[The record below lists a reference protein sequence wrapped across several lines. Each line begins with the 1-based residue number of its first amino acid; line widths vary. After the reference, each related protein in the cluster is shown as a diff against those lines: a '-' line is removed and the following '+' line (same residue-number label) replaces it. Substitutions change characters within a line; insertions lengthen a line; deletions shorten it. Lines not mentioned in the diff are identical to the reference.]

1 MNRVCFAAAAAVA
14 LAMPGAAFAQAAAG
28 SAEDA
33 FAKATEANLCEFG
46 VKSASYTAA
55 SQITTTCL
63 TESEAVTGF
72 VPLLGGFAPAL
83 FPALAVLVGVA
94 GSGASTDATSTTTS
108 N

>member
-1 MNRVCFAAAAAVA
+1 MNRFCFVATVA
-14 LAMPGAAFAQAAAG
+14 LAMPSAAFAQAAAG
-28 SAEDA
+28 SADDA
-33 FAKATEANLCEFG
+33 FARATEANVCEFG
-46 VKSASYTAA
+46 VKSASYMTA
-55 SQITTTCL
+55 SQITTICL

-94 GSGASTDATSTTTS
+94 GSGAATDATSTTTS